1 MEAMVNRVKDHPAL
15 YVYELYDEPAAG
27 LFASLAHTV
36 LKPPSFSWESH
47 RSESLSFPGKPG
59 PAQYV
64 VTGSPGSQAAQA
76 VPAAQTPRITA
87 PSTIFVFS
95 I

>member
-1 MEAMVNRVKDHPAL
+1 MARMPYL
-15 YVYELYDEPAAG
+15 AARSSSSG
-27 LFASLAHTV
+27 VIAHTV
-36 LKPPSFSWESH
+36 LKPPSFSWASH

-64 VTGSPGSQAAQA
+64 VTGSPGSQAAQT
-76 VPAAQTPRITA
+76 VHAAHTPRIA
-87 PSTIFVFS
+87 NLNAIFVFS